1 MVGIEGGSGAPRAHR
16 YFPGLDGLRALAV
29 VAVLFFHAG
38 ERHTAGGFL
47 GVSLFFTLS
56 GFLITGLLIDEISAE
71 GRIAIRAFWG
81 RRVRRLMPAAVV
93 CLGLVL
99 ITSPW
104 LVEAVS
110 LTRLRAD
117 IVAAAADVANWR
129 FVSAHQ
135 SYAELFARR
144 PSAVLHF
151 WSLAIEEQFYIVYPC
166 IIALLAKLAGRRRPW
181 VLPVGIVVLI
191 AGSIASSL
199 AATSHDL
206 IYYGTHTRAAELL
219 IGGLLAWAI
228 RRPSLAAGVDR
239 LGSGEPR
246 AHWSMAVQLAG
257 FAAVTSFV
265 ALVMRTSQNAEWLY
279 RGGFALL
286 AIVWCVLIVAARSPG
301 WFRSMVSVRPLV
313 ALGRRSYGVYLFHWP
328 VFTLLTPNRLGVH
341 GWPARLIQVV
351 VIAAITEVSYRFV
364 ERPIRLRRVLTN
376 RLLGPAVACACVTAL
391 IAAAVIL
398 PAPATTN
405 ALSTM
410 NMAETP
416 DGVVHLAAGNSAANS
431 VTNSAANAGRAGSN
445 IARSDGDGGTPTT
458 ASTTGSTTGSTTAST
473 TDGSTTDGSTN
484 GPPRAILVEA
494 VGSEPAIA
502 QTLDAMSRASS
513 PELGRHAAPAYVTID
528 DATMAGC
535 AAIVATQIAVADGTC
550 LPESSGRRPADV
562 LVIGIGNAEHA
573 AMQQALALAPG
584 QSPDDEYAIA
594 QTLTSRGVAEFERLG
609 RRALA
614 VVIVDAN
621 PRQGSPDLL
630 DAVIDEAVLSTS
642 SLRRVALA
650 DLRPSDIGILA
661 DVQPPASQP
670 AASPPASSPP
680 ASSPPASS
688 PPAGSQPA
696 ASSTTAGTA
705 APAAVPLKVMVI
717 GDSTSY
723 GFAQALARSTAEPF
737 DVLWAGKRNC
747 PIARM
752 DSIRWSAGN
761 EFSMADCPS
770 ISSVWPE
777 QISTF
782 RPDVIMVVDGLPE
795 QSQQRYAGDDTWHE
809 AGDPTF
815 SNVHDADFRGLLNLA
830 ASVGA
835 IVVLADQP
843 HDAPDTV
850 VHWATVPRI
859 DAWNAQLASWDQQWA
874 PVTVLPYGEA
884 VESAE
889 MSAGHSLRPD
899 GLHLDESSVLTIVG
913 SVLAP
918 VLVDQVRELRPALV
932 ASGCLIQSPS
942 AAVLDLGKCG

>member
-1 MVGIEGGSGAPRAHR
+1 M
-16 YFPGLDGLRALAV
+16 RALAV
-29 VAVLFFHAG
+29 IAVLFFHAG
-38 ERHTAGGFL
+38 ERHATGGFL

-110 LTRLRAD
+110 LMRLRAD

-129 FVSAHQ
+129 FVTAHQ
-135 SYAELFARR
+135 SYAELFARQ

-166 IIALLAKLAGRRRPW
+166 VIALLAKLAGRRRPW

-191 AGSIASSL
+191 AGSIASTV

-228 RRPSLAAGVDR
+228 RRPSVAAAVDR
-239 LGSGEPR
+239 VGSDEPR
-246 AHWSMAVQLAG
+246 AHWSVAVQLAG
-257 FAAVTSFV
+257 FAAVASFV
-265 ALVMRTSQNAEWLY
+265 VLVMRTSQSDDWLY
-279 RGGFALL
+279 RGGFAVL
-286 AIVWCVLIVAARSPG
+286 AIVWCALIVAARSPG

-328 VFTLLTPNRLGVH
+328 VFTLLTPTRLGVH

-351 VIAAITEVSYRFV
+351 LIAAITETSYRFV

-376 RLLGPAVACACVTAL
+376 RLLGPALACACVTAL

-416 DGVVHLAAGNSAANS
+416 DGVVHLAAANSPANPAAISAAKPARS
-431 VTNSAANAGRAGSN
+431 GSD
-445 IARSDGDGGTPTT
+445 IARADVDGVTT
-458 ASTTGSTTGSTTAST
+458 TTGSMTATTNGSTTAST
-473 TDGSTTDGSTN
+473 NGSTTDGSTLDGSTSDGSTN
-484 GPPRAILVEA
+484 GPPQAILVEA
-494 VGSEPAIA
+494 AGSEPAIA

-513 PELGRHAAPAYVTID
+513 PALGRHEAPAYVTVD

-562 LVIGIGNAEHA
+562 LVIGIGIAEHA

-584 QSPDDEYAIA
+584 QSADDEFAIA
-594 QTLTSRGVAEFERLG
+594 QNLTSRGVAEFERLG
-609 RRALA
+609 RRAVS
-614 VVIVDAN
+614 VVIVDAD
-621 PRQGSPDLL
+621 PRQGPPDLL
-630 DAVIDEAVLSTS
+630 DAMIDEAVLSTP
-642 SLRRVALA
+642 SLRRIALA
-650 DLRPSDIGILA
+650 DLRPSDIGIP
-661 DVQPPASQP
+661 VSVRP
-670 AASPPASSPP
+670 AAGQPASSR
-680 ASSPPASS
+680 
-688 PPAGSQPA
+688 PAGSQPA
-696 ASSTTAGTA
+696 ASTSTAGTI

-723 GFAQALARSTAEPF
+723 GFAQALARSTTEPF

-747 PIARM
+747 PIARV

-809 AGDPTF
+809 AGDPAF
-815 SNVHDADFRGLLNLA
+815 SDVHDADFRGLLNLA

-850 VHWATVPRI
+850 VHWATAPRI

-884 VESAE
+884 VENAE

-899 GLHLDESSVLTIVG
+899 GLHLDEPSVLNIVG
-913 SVLAP
+913 TLLAP
-918 VLVDQVRELRPALV
+918 VLVAQVRDLRTALV

-942 AAVLDLGKCG
+942 APMLDLGRCG